1 MSAIDRVRAWLRQ
14 TAPGDWARVVGV
26 HDAALTDDVAALLTD
41 RDALDL
47 AATRLERARFDAA
60 HSAEQWEESAAIER
74 ARADAAEADRDYWR
88 TQATAAAPSVDGM
101 RTLGTRLIPGG
112 TGCVVD
118 PERVVAEVDSLI
130 AAYDRLDTEASKRAG
145 EYMEAAFGLSV
156 ALDAARAEAA
166 GLRAS
171 LADND
176 IIVEEYK
183 RQLNEAV
190 AEAWVR
196 RAIVEGRA
204 TAPSRD
210 EIGAHVAMVGR
221 WLVLWADGS
230 SSIVRGWGVVET
242 LADDARAE
250 RTSRV
255 VRWWPLDATGRPCAW
270 PDVATG
276 DVG

>member
-1 MSAIDRVRAWLRQ
+1 MAAMP
-14 TAPGDWARVVGV
+14 TT
-26 HDAALTDDVAALLTD
+26 HDDDVRTVLS
-41 RDALDL
+41 ALDT
-47 AATRLERARFDAA
+47 AERERFDAA
-60 HSAEQWEESAAIER
+60 HSAEQWEESATIER

-118 PERVVAEVDSLI
+118 PERVVAAVVETEEAYQRAIARGLVVASERDAAEREGARLRESLEWTIAVRNAVDAMLTEVRSE
-130 AAYDRLDTEASKRAG
+130 R
-145 EYMEAAFGLSV
+145 
-156 ALDAARAEAA
+156 DAARAEAA

-190 AEAWVR
+190 TEAWVR